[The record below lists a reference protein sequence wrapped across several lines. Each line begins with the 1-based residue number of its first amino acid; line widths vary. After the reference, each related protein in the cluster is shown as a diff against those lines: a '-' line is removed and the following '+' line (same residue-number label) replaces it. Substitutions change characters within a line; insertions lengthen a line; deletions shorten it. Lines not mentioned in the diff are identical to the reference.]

1 MLANYHTHTYLCHHA
16 SGKPEEYVEKA
27 IENGLK
33 ILGFSDHVPM
43 PYSKPDYVSRSR
55 MSLAETELYVN
66 TVLGLKEKYKD
77 DITIYLG
84 YEAEYLPREFEN
96 MIKHLTSF
104 PIDYLILGQH
114 FSYNEYDGQ
123 YFGMPFLKEK
133 ALVCYVDQAI
143 AGMESGMFT
152 YLAHPDLPNFIGFKP
167 IYQREMKRLI
177 EAANRLEIPMEFNL
191 LGLATHRNY
200 PNDTFWKMV
209 SEMGG
214 TVVLGCDAHQVDMV
228 GNKEIIAAGEKKL
241 AQFGLKATEDFPLKK
256 VRQL

>member
-77 DITIYLG
+77 DIMIYLG

-96 MIKHLTSF
+96 MLKHVTSY

-114 FSYNEYDGQ
+114 FSNNEYDGQ

-133 ALVCYVDQAI
+133 LLVNYVDQAI
-143 AGMESGMFT
+143 AGMESGVFT

-214 TVVLGCDAHQVDMV
+214 TVVLGCDAQQVDMV